1 MTVFFDWL
9 NFNWFDLLQSIGICV
24 SLVFTSVSVGRD
36 ARARRVENFLSLVHE
51 HRELWLEIYRQPD
64 LHRILDP
71 MADLVAKPVTMPE
84 DRLVNLLLIHLN
96 TFWEL
101 GREGSVRMPD
111 GVAADVRAFLELP
124 VPREVWRRSKALRG
138 EGFVAFVEGMAR
150 S

>member
-1 MTVFFDWL
+1 MAVFYGWL
-9 NFNWFDLLQSIGICV
+9 NSNWFDLLQSIGIC
-24 SLVFTSVSVGRD
+24 LGLAFTSTAVARD

-51 HRELWLEIYRQPD
+51 HRELWLEIYRQPE

-71 MADLVAKPVTMPE
+71 TADLVAKPVTVPE

-111 GVAADVRAFLELP
+111 GVAADVGAFLELP
-124 VPREVWRRSKALRG
+124 VPREIWQRSKALRG
-138 EGFVAFVEGMAR
+138 PDFVAFVEGMQR